1 MIKRQIPTKA
11 DNDIKQD
18 NFGCFFLENSFMA
31 SCIQKFFFLSVQYA
45 QINGKILNKDSKY
58 LGVESGH

>member
-18 NFGCFFLENSFMA
+18 NFGCFFRENSFMA

-45 QINGKILNKDSKY
+45 QINGKILNKDSK
-58 LGVESGH
+58 